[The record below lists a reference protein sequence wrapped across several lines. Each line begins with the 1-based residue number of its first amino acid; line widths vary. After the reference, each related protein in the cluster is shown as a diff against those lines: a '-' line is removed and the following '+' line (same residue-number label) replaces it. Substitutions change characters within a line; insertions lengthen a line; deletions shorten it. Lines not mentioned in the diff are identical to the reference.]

1 MAEYTNYAITQYKM
15 QEQQDDGI
23 SSPSSPMGNQSTSP
37 LGNTQRLAHL
47 AVAGYVGSK
56 IYSTVTS
63 NVKNLTGST
72 RTQQRVD
79 TAAFIA
85 GAIVATI
92 ATKGAYLVYLAADTA
107 IDYAVKDK
115 VNKIENEARAEDRK
129 FLGKHITNSMG
140 AAYYD

>member
-37 LGNTQRLAHL
+37 LGNTQRLASL

-79 TAAFIA
+79 TATFLIGSLTAA
-85 GAIVATI
+85 I
-92 ATKGAYLVYLAADTA
+92 ATKGLSLVYQGVD
-107 IDYAVKDK
+107 IGVDFAVRNK
-115 VNKIENEARAEDRK
+115 VNQIENEARAEERK